1 MVGCPTFILL
11 HCFINSENV
20 RILSPLSIFLM
31 QLQDYSRNP
40 STESEVKF
48 NLSKVT
54 LEPLFNHMV
63 NIRDQLSAPTR
74 KFAVLNLKVCDFV
87 PLELTFSNRPCPYV
101 LLLLLLEKQ
110 VLMLLYIFILNF
122 LEELLFL
129 PSGCKWE

>member
-1 MVGCPTFILL
+1 MVGYPTFILL

-87 PLELTFSNRPCPYV
+87 PLDLTFSNRPCPYV

>member
-1 MVGCPTFILL
+1 
-11 HCFINSENV
+11 
-20 RILSPLSIFLM
+20 M

-87 PLELTFSNRPCPYV
+87 PFDLTFSNRPCPYA
-101 LLLLLLEKQ
+101 LLL
-110 VLMLLYIFILNF
+110 
-122 LEELLFL
+122 
-129 PSGCKWE
+129 

>member
-1 MVGCPTFILL
+1 MVGYPTFILL

-87 PLELTFSNRPCPYV
+87 PLDLTFSNRPCPYV

-110 VLMLLYIFILNF
+110 VLMLLCIFILNF